1 MKLPV
6 LSGDEVIKSLRKAG
20 FEITRQKG
28 SHVSLHKKTPEGILL
43 VVVPRKPRDKAGYP
57 FEHPQAG
64 RAQQGGVP
72 EVTLGERAE

>member
-6 LSGDEVIKSLRKAG
+6 LSGDEVIKALRKAG

-43 VVVPRKPRDKAGYP
+43 VVVPRKPEIKRGTLSSILK
-57 FEHPQAG
+57 QAG
-64 RAQQGGVP
+64 LSR
-72 EVTLGERAE
+72 EEFLKLL